1 MGAAHRLVDIF
12 PAGSSA
18 STKSSSVYR
27 VEVLD
32 RVLQILG
39 TLSDSDV
46 DLGPAELAARLRL
59 HKSTVH
65 RLLKVLERHRLVAKS
80 DAYGRYGLGTRLYEL
95 GMRAAARF
103 DFQQRAEPHLRRLVE
118 ATGESAYVSI
128 LDGTESVSVVR
139 VDGPWTP
146 GKPSTIG
153 KRSPVYCTS
162 SGKAMIAFLPEPYLD
177 DLLRRLKFVR
187 HTPNTLHD
195 RIALEEELRRIRE
208 RGYAVDDEE
217 IELGLRCV
225 GGPVRDSSGTIV
237 ASIGI
242 AGPIFRMTERRLPA
256 VGRQVIATAHAL
268 SEEISKV
275 VHPPHPRSDVR
286 SRRTP

>member
-1 MGAAHRLVDIF
+1 MEAAHHLLDVL
-12 PAGSSA
+12 PAGRRA

-27 VEVLD
+27 VQVLD
-32 RVLQILG
+32 RALQILG
-39 TLSDSDV
+39 ALSDSDV
-46 DLGPAELAARLRL
+46 DLGPADLAARLHL

-65 RLLKVLERHRLVAKS
+65 RLLKVLERHRLVSKS
-80 DAYGRYGLGTRLYEL
+80 ASYGRYGLGTGLYQL

-103 DFQQRAEPHLRRLVE
+103 DFRQRAEPHLRRLVQ

-128 LDGTESVSVVR
+128 LDGTESVSLVR

-162 SGKAMIAFLPEPYLD
+162 SGKAMIAFLPQPYLD
-177 DLLRRLKFVR
+177 DLLRRLTFVR
-187 HTPNTLHD
+187 HTPKTLRD
-195 RIALEEELRRIRE
+195 RLALEGELRRIRE

-225 GGPVRDSSGTIV
+225 GGPIRDAKGTIV

-242 AGPIFRMTERRLPA
+242 AGPIFRVTQGRLPSVA
-256 VGRQVIATAHAL
+256 RHVIATAHAL
-268 SEEISKV
+268 SEEISAII
-275 VHPPHPRSDVR
+275 HPPHSLSYVT